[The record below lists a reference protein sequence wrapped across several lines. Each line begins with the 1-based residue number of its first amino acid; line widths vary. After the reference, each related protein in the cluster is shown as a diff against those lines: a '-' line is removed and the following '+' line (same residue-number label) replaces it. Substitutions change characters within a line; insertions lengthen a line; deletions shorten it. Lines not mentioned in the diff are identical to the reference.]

1 MNRPDASDRLTA
13 TMTCLDFYSSTG
25 IVWED
30 QQLQLLGTQKL
41 DLARQAAKD
50 LVDGFILEWLKA
62 NPRK

>member
-1 MNRPDASDRLTA
+1 
-13 TMTCLDFYSSTG
+13 MTCLDFYSSTG